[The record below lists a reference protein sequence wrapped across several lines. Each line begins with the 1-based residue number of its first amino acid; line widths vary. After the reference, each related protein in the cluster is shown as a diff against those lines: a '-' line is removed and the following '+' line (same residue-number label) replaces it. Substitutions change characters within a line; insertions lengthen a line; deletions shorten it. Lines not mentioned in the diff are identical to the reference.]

1 MSPTR
6 VGLMGFGRIGRN
18 LFRILYKGEDIQIGA
33 ISDIAEHKALEYLLR
48 FDTILGPF
56 PDEVSVKVGNLFV
69 VRQ

>member
-18 LFRILYKGEDIQIGA
+18 LFRILYKRGDIRIGA
-33 ISDIAEHKALEYLLR
+33 ISDIADHKALEYLLR

-56 PDEVSVKVGNLFV
+56 PDEVSVKVG
-69 VRQ
+69 